1 MSFELIHSFKKY
13 IFLIYISISFEFDIC
28 IILYAHITSIYVM
41 FTWQAGLSVNFQ
53 YLLNPALDTSC
64 LCTKLLQSCPTLC
77 NPVDHNLPSSSVRG
91 ILRARILEWVAI
103 PFSRGSSQ
111 PRKGTGVS
119 CVAGRFFTVWATFSS
134 DSSSISFVRGNQV
147 EETL

>member
-53 YLLNPALDTSC
+53 YLPNPALDTSC

-91 ILRARILEWVAI
+91 ILRARILEWVAV
-103 PFSRGSSQ
+103 PFSRGL
-111 PRKGTGVS
+111 PDPGTKTGS
-119 CVAGRFFTVWATFSS
+119 LMSPASAGALFTIEAPGKPPGASWALTS
-134 DSSSISFVRGNQV
+134 
-147 EETL
+147 LLYWW